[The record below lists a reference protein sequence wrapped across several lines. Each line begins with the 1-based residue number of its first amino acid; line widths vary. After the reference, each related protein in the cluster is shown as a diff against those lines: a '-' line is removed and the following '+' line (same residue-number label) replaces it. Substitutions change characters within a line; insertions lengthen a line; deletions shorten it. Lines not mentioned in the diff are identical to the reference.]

1 MCMFVYMRTMVD
13 LDDEALARAAEELGT
28 VTKKDTI
35 NEALRFVVARR
46 SRIEALL
53 DDPYALGIGPD
64 ITDAEIM
71 RRARR

>member
-35 NEALRFVVARR
+35 NEALRFVVERR
-46 SRIEALL
+46 SRLEALL